1 MANGSPLYVL
11 NQYSWWAAGKGGAA
25 LLARTTRL
33 REGSSF
39 VTFRKVFQLDH
50 YLKERA
56 ALVERA
62 LAQVIPE
69 PAGSEARLLEAMR
82 YSLLGGGK
90 RLRPILALAACEAVG
105 GAPERAMGFACA
117 VEMIHNYSLIH
128 DDLPCMDNDDLRHGR
143 PTNHR
148 LYGEALATLAGDGLL
163 TDAFR
168 VLACSASDG
177 VPSAILLRTIADLAA
192 AAGSGGMVGGQV
204 IDLQSEG
211 APLSLDELK
220 LLHAKK
226 TGALFLASIVGGA
239 RIGGGS
245 EPQLVNLD
253 QYARALGLAFQVVD
267 DLLDVEASTEQMGKR
282 TGKDRAAGKATFPSL
297 LGLDKSWQFARR
309 LEQEAREALSEFGVN
324 ADPLR
329 AIATF
334 VVERKQ

>member
-1 MANGSPLYVL
+1 VPSKRAAPLCSRGS
-11 NQYSWWAAGKGGAA
+11 
-25 LLARTTRL
+25 RRL

-39 VTFRKVFQLDH
+39 VTLRKVFQLDR
-50 YLKERA
+50 YLEERA

-105 GAPERAMGFACA
+105 GVPECAIGFACA

-148 LYGEALATLAGDGLL
+148 RYGEALATLSGDGLL
-163 TDAFR
+163 TDAFW
-168 VLACSASDG
+168 VLASSASDG

-192 AAGSGGMVGGQV
+192 AAGSGGMVGGQLM
-204 IDLQSEG
+204 DLQSER

-220 LLHAKK
+220 LLHSKK
-226 TGALFLASIVGGA
+226 TGALFLASVVGGA

-282 TGKDRAAGKATFPSL
+282 TGKDQAAGKATFPSL
-297 LGLDKSWQFARR
+297 LGLDESRQFARR
-309 LEQEAREALSEFGVN
+309 LEQEAREALNEFGAN

-329 AIATF
+329 GIATF